1 MKICLLR
8 QNDNTPTD
16 YLTGGESQFDFT
28 DDIVLNDVAQE
39 LNEVGSLK
47 ESGIIST
54 SLPKTQKNRFFVQQ
68 YASKP
73 NSDIFEIPVRI
84 WVDGYQVNENIIRSN
99 GGNDRFWEIEFVA
112 YNWVYKAKR
121 EKLCSINGYSPYI
134 FQESYVDA
142 QSNLEQGQGVSN
154 GIVFP
159 LANYGGFHKLNGV
172 SFEETFLDYRPW
184 FYLYKLMKTAM
195 CYCGVN
201 FVCPYLESDM
211 GKALIVYLSGGEKW
225 DHGYNGALSYFPSNL
240 ELPCCDKYAFRAY
253 NNATQALTG
262 SPASFPLTG
271 HKVLLQ
277 NDSTG
282 GGYDTGGALNQSA
295 ASIFGAAGFWDT
307 TNSKHYYMRG
317 VWNYYAVLYL
327 TASAD
332 VTVDIKMEMDASVS
346 YLTTQPLETKTVL
359 LKAGVQQ
366 RIEYRCKIYQ
376 HTPTIGYALTIAP
389 YNVAPTITVG
399 TGTFLEGIGETVM
412 LASNFQTTNTSPL
425 TINYNNVTSATIV
438 FPQSYIHPDLTIME
452 LIEGFAH
459 VLGAKLDYD
468 PATNTVKMLTDFDTY
483 ITGDYVQGFYNAGQ
497 VDFDL
502 TGRELCETRNVKI
515 ARDTPPCTVSYGFK
529 KSTDEYIQDKSGD
542 EPFERTVNLK
552 PKFPKCE
559 DETEDRNP
567 LFEPTLDKQIDE
579 IKPATGTAPIVPV
592 LLDNLSGALST
603 SIGARIA
610 VYYGPVNQKL
620 TTTSATNRTFRRFWG
635 GSAGDHAVVFYASQ
649 YPTLPVSEVGG
660 VTTFLKGLRPVL
672 SYGPSQE
679 SLYVFH
685 RKELLTEILG
695 KEIQADYFIKGLY
708 EWRELNFRRSY
719 IIRDN
724 DNPRRYYLIEKEYDP
739 CSRKATLTLKEREN
753 KICLCPY
760 PCDGDITAQEIGK
773 HEKFLPNG
781 TYNYQ
786 VNYFRLN
793 GVDIINTP
801 YLYAITV
808 TAGSFFTAPLGGQ
821 YLKSDVDALNS
832 FFQLFAPNI
841 KLSYATSM
849 NRMNIEFPSCY
860 SFAVEIIDSPSSS
873 ADGIRLTENGITH
886 ITLDG
891 GATWYAAGAALLGT
905 SINSKLL
912 PPSGIK
918 FSNQC
923 NAAD

>member
-47 ESGIIST
+47 ESGIISA

-112 YNWVYKAKR
+112 DNWVYRAKST
-121 EKLCSINGYSPYI
+121 KLYNVNGYSPYI
-134 FQESYVDA
+134 FNAPYVDA
-142 QSNLEQGQGVSN
+142 QSNLEQGAGASN

-159 LANYGGFHKLNGV
+159 LANYGGFHKFNGV
-172 SFEETFLDYRPW
+172 SFEQTFLDFRPW
-184 FYLYKLMKTAM
+184 FYGYKLLKNAL
-195 CYCGVN
+195 CLCGVN
-201 FVCPYLESDM
+201 FVCPFLETGL
-211 GKALIVYLSGGEKW
+211 GKNLIFYIASGAAWQKFLLPPN
-225 DHGYNGALSYFPSNL
+225 DNTIKHL
-240 ELPCCDKYAFRAY
+240 ELPGNGKSAFMAISTA
-253 NNATQALTG
+253 NQTVTG
-262 SPASFPLTG
+262 TPGAGWLVGNKILF
-271 HKVLLQ
+271 Q
-277 NDSTG
+277 NDATG
-282 GGYDTGGALNQSA
+282 AAYDTGGTLGMGGTDFGLN
-295 ASIFGAAGFWDT
+295 GFWDSSV
-307 TNSKHYYMRG
+307 SKQYHARG
-317 VWNYYAVLYL
+317 KWKYKAVMWVSCPQ
-327 TASAD
+327 TIS
-332 VTVDIKMEMDASVS
+332 VTVKMELDSDPALMFLNSA
-346 YLTTQPLETKTVL
+346 PKTVL
-359 LKAGVQQ
+359 VQGGTKT
-366 RIEYRCKIYQ
+366 RIEYNFELE
-376 HTPTIGYALTIAP
+376 TPVPTYGLALT
-389 YNVAPTITVG
+389 VELSDPTKV
-399 TGTFLEGIGETVM
+399 
-412 LASNFQTTNTSPL
+412 L
-425 TINYNNVTSATIV
+425 TIDAGATFEGKAQTVVMAYYSYGTSGQIV
-438 FPQSYIHPDLTIME
+438 YPQSYINPDMTVME
-452 LIEGFAH
+452 LVEGMAH
-459 VLGAKLDYD
+459 IIGAKMDFD
-468 PATNTVKMLTDFDTY
+468 QATNTVKMLTDFDTY
-483 ITGDYVQGFYNAGQ
+483 VTGDHVQGFYNPGQ

-502 TGRELCETRNVKI
+502 SGRELCDTRITDLEQKGI
-515 ARDTPPCTVSYGFK
+515 PCKFTFGFK
-529 KSTDEYIQDKSGD
+529 DSTDEYVQDTQEN
-542 EPFERTVNLK
+542 EPFQKVVNLSGLAK
-552 PKFPKCE
+552 KCE
-559 DETEDRNP
+559 DDGESKNP
-567 LFEPTLDKQIDE
+567 LFEPTIERQADE
-579 IKPATGTAPIVPV
+579 IKPTTGTAPIIPV

-603 SIGARIA
+603 SIGARVA
-610 VYYGPVNQKL
+610 VYFGPVNQRL
-620 TTTSATNRTFRRFWG
+620 TASTNRSFRRTWTG
-635 GSAGDHAVVFYASQ
+635 LITDNHEVIFYASQ
-649 YPTLPVSEVGG
+649 LPTEIIKEVGG
-660 VTTFLKGLRPVL
+660 TTTFLKGKRPVL
-672 SYGPSQE
+672 SYGESAD
-679 SLYVFH
+679 SLYKFH
-685 RKELLTEILG
+685 RKELLSDYLG
-695 KEIQADYFIKGLY
+695 KKLQLDAYSRGVYDWKEI
-708 EWRELNFRRSY
+708 NFRRGY
-719 IIRDN
+719 ILN
-724 DNPRRYYLIEKEYDP
+724 TNGAAKRYSLLEKEYE
-739 CSRKATLTLKEREN
+739 SGTRKITLTLMERGN
-753 KICLCPY
+753 RACLCPY

-891 GATWYAAGAALLGT
+891 GATWYAAGAAFLGT